1 MIGSFRDLGGEMEK
15 TSRCIGLLFLAL
27 ALAFGAVE
35 STAAT
40 VFGTVAEPPQ
50 YIPIQGAMVRL
61 LHGPTKQVDS
71 LQTDSAGAYRF
82 ADVMGCEQACAIEV
96 GKPGFWGFTSDY
108 FGIAADGNKLVD
120 VALERIHSLS
130 VRVYKAEDTSQA
142 ILNSQA
148 VLFSAGNEPP
158 RSVMTDS
165 TGYIRFSGLQSFTG
179 YLLSVSAPGR
189 KTNSNTLHFHDP
201 VSNIFFRVLL
211 DSDVAATNK
220 ELKGTLSVRGA
231 GPAIG
236 ERLVLSCRNDYAAA
250 DLFAQT
256 GSQGEYSIPGVP
268 AACDSVRLF
277 AGEDSVAIAM
287 PDKENQFDWSA
298 VFPGTLAV
306 RPGRAP
312 RAQAGW
318 RPAPW
323 FGYDLTG
330 RKRGAFTFG
339 PGPIRP

>member
-1 MIGSFRDLGGEMEK
+1 MGNP
-15 TSRCIGLLFLAL
+15 SRHVGILFLAF
-27 ALAFGAVE
+27 AFAWGAGQ
-35 STAAT
+35 SSAAT

-50 YIPIQGAMVRL
+50 YIPIQGAIVRL
-61 LHGPTKQVDS
+61 VHGPTKQVDS
-71 LQTDSAGAYRF
+71 LQTDSAGAYHF
-82 ADVMGCEQACAIEV
+82 YDVTGCEQACAIEV
-96 GKPGFWGFTSDY
+96 GKPGFWFFASDY
-108 FGIAADGNKLVD
+108 FGIAADGGKQVD
-120 VALERIHSLS
+120 VALERIHSLT
-130 VRVYKAEDTSQA
+130 VRVFKAEDTAQA

-158 RSVMTDS
+158 RSVMIDS
-165 TGYIRFSGLQSFTG
+165 TGSIRFTELQSFTG

-189 KTNSNTLHFHDP
+189 KTTSNMLHFHDP

-220 ELKGTLSVRGA
+220 ELKGALSMRGA
-231 GPAIG
+231 GPAVG
-236 ERLVLSCRNDYAAA
+236 ERVLLSCRNDQAAA

-268 AACDSVRLF
+268 AACDSVRLY
-277 AGEDSVAIAM
+277 AGEDSTIVAM

-306 RPGRAP
+306 RPGGYRK
-312 RAQAGW
+312 AQAGS

-323 FGYDLTG
+323 RGYDLVG
-330 RKRGAFTFG
+330 RKLAAFIFG
-339 PGPIRP
+339 PGPMRP